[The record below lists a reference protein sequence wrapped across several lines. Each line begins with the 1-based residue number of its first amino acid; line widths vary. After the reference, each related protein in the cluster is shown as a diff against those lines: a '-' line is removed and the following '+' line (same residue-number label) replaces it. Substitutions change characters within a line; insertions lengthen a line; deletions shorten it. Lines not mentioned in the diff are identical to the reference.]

1 MESTPQARNLRRA
14 SRTSGS
20 IMLMD
25 RSNHRDCSKLRKS
38 TPKRTQK
45 AANEMEESGSKA
57 EKAGIAIDKK

>member
-1 MESTPQARNLRRA
+1 
-14 SRTSGS
+14 
-20 IMLMD
+20 MLMD